1 MILFFWGAEEESIF
15 GETER
20 GECGDSIEILYF
32 DADYLFFISFC
43 IAENELYFEKIA

>member
-1 MILFFWGAEEESIF
+1 MILFFWGAEEEAIF
-15 GETER
+15 CETEW
-20 GECGDSIEILYF
+20 GEGGDCIEVLYF